1 MVLKKTKEKTMKKL
15 LVVSILLGVIT
26 SHSFAAAA
34 FCSPYIT
41 QAFTKVFET
50 VKMAMAMTNAQMEN
64 DVIPKAKET
73 LAKTKEENEKLRQ
86 LIAIQQNIALQQ
98 EELIFNLEKKIR
110 MRN

>member
-26 SHSFAAAA
+26 SHSFAA